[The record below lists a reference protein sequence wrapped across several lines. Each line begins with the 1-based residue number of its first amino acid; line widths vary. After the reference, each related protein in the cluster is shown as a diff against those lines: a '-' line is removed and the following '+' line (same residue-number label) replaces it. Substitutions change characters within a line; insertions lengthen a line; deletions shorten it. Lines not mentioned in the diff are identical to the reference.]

1 MRYWLFPPF
10 IFVFNWAKKKK
21 PTPPPKGGGKQN
33 PFKYF
38 EQNLLDSHC
47 WQVINAL
54 PLRKCLS
61 KILSR
66 ERESIFKI
74 FSYVLSTYFLW
85 IFRIKNISSIPCRHG
100 STAVFYEVP
109 PPSPFFAC
117 LVSPHPWETTV
128 GEGDSFWF
136 LFGVERGKR
145 KRSPLSSKG
154 GGLSSSSSSSSP
166 SVGLVFLFF
175 FWETSSSSSSFSP

>member
-1 MRYWLFPPF
+1 MHCLLESVYQKFF
-10 IFVFNWAKKKK
+10 HMNEKVF
-21 PTPPPKGGGKQN
+21 
-33 PFKYF
+33 
-38 EQNLLDSHC
+38 S
-47 WQVINAL
+47 
-54 PLRKCLS
+54 S
-61 KILSR
+61 
-66 ERESIFKI
+66 SIRMF
-74 FSYVLSTYFLW
+74 FQLTFW
-85 IFRIKNISSIPCRHG
+85 IFPIKNISYSPCRHG

-175 FWETSSSSSSFSP
+175 LWDILLLFLLPLNIADRCPCQKRRRRWGGGKFNKQF